1 MEKPGAYSSYP
12 WCRWFKSSFRYYFKD
27 SCLRVFF
34 QYIILCDSAF
44 FQSVLQVLCYGS
56 DGNPIGRCIGKRE
69 EIIKNLNSCI
79 YICEKAINEGGGFY
93 IMVFN
98 RFARL
103 LICLHS
109 TRRKLFFNAKYL

>member
-1 MEKPGAYSSYP
+1 MVKILHLLTL
-12 WCRWFKSSFRYYFKD
+12 D
-27 SCLRVFF
+27 NIF

-79 YICEKAINEGGGFY
+79 YICEKAINEGER
-93 IMVFN
+93 V
-98 RFARL
+98 
-103 LICLHS
+103 LH
-109 TRRKLFFNAKYL
+109 NGI